1 MESTWG
7 PTWGLVGEMASIS
20 RPPVTDR
27 RRVLAG
33 MAGLAAGALLAACG
47 GGRPE
52 DTAVATTTS
61 RGPFDPTG
69 WRLGARFAD
78 GYGAPSTLV
87 AGSTQRA
94 PYVLLGS
101 DGWPLDDEAPDQLH
115 LTVRR
120 TGVGGAVIATH
131 TVTRHGGDDATPYF
145 PLVFRVDD
153 PGDYVV
159 HLEAGDG
166 IPAGAD
172 PHPLRVVGADE
183 INLVQVGDALPAI
196 ATPTGTD
203 PAGVNPICTE
213 PNGPC
218 SFHDHTVAEALERPG
233 PVALLVST
241 PRFCQSDVCGP
252 TVGLL
257 RSALRVRSEPWTTVH
272 AEVYT
277 GPETGD
283 FSTTAAVSALGLTFE
298 PSLVV
303 ADAEGIITA
312 GLHYTMDATE
322 VAAALQ
328 SAV

>member
-7 PTWGLVGEMASIS
+7 PTWGLVRGKTSIS
-20 RPPVTDR
+20 RPAVTDR

-47 GGRPE
+47 GGRP
-52 DTAVATTTS
+52 DDAAVATTTS
-61 RGPFDPTG
+61 HGPSDPTG

-120 TGVGGAVIATH
+120 AGVGGAVIATH
-131 TVTRHGGDDATPYF
+131 TVARHGGNHATPYF

-159 HLEAGDG
+159 HLETGDG
-166 IPAGAD
+166 IPAVAD
-172 PHPLRVVGADE
+172 PHYLRVVGTDE
-183 INLVQVGDALPAI
+183 IDLVQVGDVLPAI
-196 ATPTGTD
+196 VTPTGTD
-203 PAGVNPICTE
+203 PAGVDPICTE

-218 SFHDHTVAEALERPG
+218 AFHDYTLAEALDRPG

-277 GPETGD
+277 RPETGD

-303 ADAEGIITA
+303 ADAEGIVTA

-328 SAV
+328 SAI